1 MKGANYPWVE
11 IGPSGKND
19 NSPQIGFFNCQGS
32 KFGRP
37 DLKNPGGREPEI
49 SWSARSDPVIYI
61 LLDSAPYLKTC
72 IL

>member
-19 NSPQIGFFNCQGS
+19 NSPRIGFFNGQGS

-37 DLKNPGGREPEI
+37 DLKDPEGREPEI
-49 SWSARSDPVIYI
+49 SWKGRSNPVIYI
-61 LLDSAPYLKTC
+61 LQVSAPYLE
-72 IL
+72 I

>member
-19 NSPQIGFFNCQGS
+19 NSQQIGFFNGQGS

-37 DLKNPGGREPEI
+37 DLKDPECREPEI
-49 SWSARSDPVIYI
+49 SWRGRSGPVIYF
-61 LLDSAPYLKTC
+61 LQVSAPYLET
-72 IL
+72 